1 MRGESERE
9 PGLGEGREDEGR
21 RKEEDQI
28 EGEET
33 FSFCFR
39 RSIKTG
45 GNLILLLDQTVLEE
59 DEVGG
64 GGLTTVDG
72 KGDGG
77 LGVHG
82 LTSVESVLAKVAED
96 TLDVVGSSGHEDG
109 LAGGVVGLEVVR
121 DALHVSLDVDH
132 ELLLVKVG
140 LNESVSSNDVEHS
153 DVGGVIDLSLLAGDV
168 GTVVSDNDHLGLN
181 LVDDVVDGLDLESV
195 REELVARE
203 NVLVNLH
210 GGWERDG

>member
-1 MRGESERE
+1 
-9 PGLGEGREDEGR
+9 
-21 RKEEDQI
+21 
-28 EGEET
+28 
-33 FSFCFR
+33 
-39 RSIKTG
+39 
-45 GNLILLLDQTVLEE
+45 
-59 DEVGG
+59 

-72 KGDGG
+72 KGNGG

-82 LTSVESVLAKVAED
+82 LTSVESVLAKVGED

-109 LAGGVVGLEVVR
+109 LAGGVVCLEVVR

-140 LNESVSSNDVEHS
+140 LNESVSSNDVEHL

-168 GTVVSDNDHLGLN
+168 GTVVSDSDHLGLN

-203 NVLVNLH
+203 NVLVNL
-210 GGWERDG
+210 